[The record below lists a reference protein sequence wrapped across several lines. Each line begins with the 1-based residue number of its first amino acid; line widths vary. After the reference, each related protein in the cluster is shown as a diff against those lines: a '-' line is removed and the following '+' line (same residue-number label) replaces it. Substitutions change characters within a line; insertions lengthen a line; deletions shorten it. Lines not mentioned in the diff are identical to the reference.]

1 MSKKAGRDNY
11 TLLLALTTAYLA
23 FTRLPNHKQP
33 RMEMGTIRG
42 MIREFG
48 SDGMTSLM
56 FAEIVMK
63 LNPGASFD
71 TVCELFG
78 IQVEQMQAA
87 S

>member
-1 MSKKAGRDNY
+1 
-11 TLLLALTTAYLA
+11 
-23 FTRLPNHKQP
+23 
-33 RMEMGTIRG
+33 